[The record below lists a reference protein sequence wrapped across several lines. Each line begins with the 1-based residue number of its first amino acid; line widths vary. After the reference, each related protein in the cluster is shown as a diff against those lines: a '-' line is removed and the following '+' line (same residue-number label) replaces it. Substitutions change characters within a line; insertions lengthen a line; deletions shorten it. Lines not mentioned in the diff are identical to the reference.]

1 MAMKFRGNLRWAKR
15 LATAGRNRDG
25 FFWLLFTSVGQQ
37 IRLRVKPCRREIVI
51 RTGSPDIK
59 VALSCFQ
66 GEFDELLNAV
76 PKLRYPLIVDA
87 GGYIGTAAI
96 VFAEAYPDAT
106 VVSLEPST
114 QNFALLK
121 RNVAQY
127 KNIVPVNK
135 ALAPQPGRLT
145 LKDRGTGQWGF
156 TLVPKPDDNAA
167 SAPTEEVECVTLDQ
181 LMQEFGADGIGILKL
196 DIEGGEHA
204 LLSRNT
210 TWIDRT
216 DAICIELHDR
226 IVAGCSDLYRAA
238 TAGRRNVKMEGEKY
252 LSVALQA
259 PLLQPAGEIGVR
271 S

>member
-1 MAMKFRGNLRWAKR
+1 
-15 LATAGRNRDG
+15 
-25 FFWLLFTSVGQQ
+25 
-37 IRLRVKPCRREIVI
+37 
-51 RTGSPDIK
+51 
-59 VALSCFQ
+59 
-66 GEFDELLNAV
+66 
-76 PKLRYPLIVDA
+76 
-87 GGYIGTAAI
+87 
-96 VFAEAYPDAT
+96 
-106 VVSLEPST
+106 
-114 QNFALLK
+114 
-121 RNVAQY
+121 
-127 KNIVPVNK
+127 
-135 ALAPQPGRLT
+135 LT

-156 TLVPKPDDNAA
+156 TIVPKPDDNAA
-167 SAPTEEVECVTLDQ
+167 STATEEVECVTLDQ

-210 TWIDRT
+210 NWIDRT